1 MKKFDLVYVMAG
13 EGTRYSPTFR
23 KSWETVNNSPIFSFA
38 LDVFLSHPA
47 LNKAIV
53 VMHPSETEEVKAFLE
68 ENHYPLERI
77 VLTVGGKTRAES
89 VRNGLKYLE
98 SACFIVH
105 DGVRPFVQNKDIDSM
120 LRALET
126 NDGATFYH
134 KVADTVKL
142 VDEKTVTLDRKKLKA
157 VTTPQGFT
165 LKALPFIRNPKLPD
179 EAILDEIML
188 IENELPIAFLEETHP
203 HTKLTT
209 PEDLALIKNRLEKR
223 KSQALSQAKAIGFSF
238 DFHPFERNRP
248 LVLGG
253 ITISFEWGLAGHSD
267 ADVVYHVVAESIMGA
282 LKLGD
287 LGTLFPDIDF
297 RYKDMSSSY
306 FVQEVMRYAKKA
318 QAQILYVDVTVY
330 LEKPKLYQ
338 YKTKMAQ
345 NIACLL
351 GISETQVSVKATTME
366 KRGLVGKEEG
376 VAAEAVCLVKRN
388 I

>member
-1 MKKFDLVYVMAG
+1 M
-13 EGTRYSPTFR
+13 
-23 KSWETVNNSPIFSFA
+23 
-38 LDVFLSHPA
+38 
-47 LNKAIV
+47 
-53 VMHPSETEEVKAFLE
+53 E

-248 LVLGG
+248 LVLGELRFRLNG
-253 ITISFEWGLAGHSD
+253 GSR
-267 ADVVYHVVAESIMGA
+267 
-282 LKLGD
+282 
-287 LGTLFPDIDF
+287 GT
-297 RYKDMSSSY
+297 
-306 FVQEVMRYAKKA
+306 VMR
-318 QAQILYVDVTVY
+318 TW
-330 LEKPKLYQ
+330 
-338 YKTKMAQ
+338 
-345 NIACLL
+345 C
-351 GISETQVSVKATTME
+351 TMW
-366 KRGLVGKEEG
+366 
-376 VAAEAVCLVKRN
+376 
-388 I
+388 